1 MDMAD
6 SARDTGDTV
15 DKRTA
20 TLTLDTEREKEEDV
34 VVEVVGIEGNSRF
47 VSHGGA
53 AVNIISSSKSHLS
66 ADTMEKVIENN
77 AVDLGTDGDNDDND
91 DDKME
96 KTSSSS
102 SSYVDFSEAMLSVQ
116 GACPFLSSFF
126 DTLTFIYT
134 LTNMSLSLASC

>member
-20 TLTLDTEREKEEDV
+20 TLDTEWENDVDV
-34 VVEVVGIEGNSRF
+34 VVEGGGIEGNSRF

-53 AVNIISSSKSHLS
+53 AVNIMSSSKSHLS
-66 ADTMEKVIENN
+66 ADTMKKVIENT
-77 AVDLGTDGDNDDND
+77 AVDLCSDGNNANDD

-116 GACPFLSSFF
+116 GVCLFPSSFF
-126 DTLTFIYT
+126 DTLTFVHN
-134 LTNMSLSLASC
+134 LTSMSFSLASC